1 METLRFKK
9 LLDNHY
15 IVYMTKYH
23 PYYYRY
29 TNEKEEE
36 GYGIEGGR
44 IDNPVKIDKYS
55 WIDKGVDVRNSTIKR
70 SIITTHPFN
79 TSLLV
84 SISDCKLENCEIK
97 CRDSSYIFNSNLEGD
112 FIEADGNTVVL
123 GESSINGVFQYYNP
137 SFGLTIKESSISG
150 VTRMVNVCRNIAI
163 INSNLTGSQN
173 FTPKTDDEKVIK
185 SDFLMIEDM
194 YLAEDGVIS
203 LDQLDKRK
211 HANNK

>member
-29 TNEKEEE
+29 IKDDEVE
-36 GYGIEGGR
+36 GYGIEGGS

-55 WIDKGVDVRNSTIKR
+55 WIDKGVNVRNSTIKR
-70 SIITTHPFN
+70 SIITTPEGN
-79 TSLLV
+79 ISLLV
-84 SISDCKLENCEIK
+84 SISDCNLENCEIK
-97 CRDSSYIFNSNLEGD
+97 CSDSSYIFNSNLEGD

-123 GESSINGVFQYYNP
+123 GDSSINGVFQYYNP
-137 SFGLTIKESSISG
+137 SYSLTVKESSISG
-150 VTRMVNVCRNIAI
+150 VTRMINVCRNIAI

-173 FTPKTDDEKVIK
+173 FTPKSDNGKVIK
-185 SDFLMIEDM
+185 SDFLVIEDV
-194 YLAEDGVIS
+194 YIAEDGVIS
-203 LDQLDKRK
+203 LDQINEKK
-211 HANNK
+211 YVSN

>member
-29 TNEKEEE
+29 LNAKEVE

-55 WIDKGVDVRNSTIKR
+55 WIDIGVDVRNSTIKR

-97 CRDSSYIFNSNLEGD
+97 CSDSSYIFNSNLEGD
-112 FIEADGNTVVL
+112 FIEADGNAVVL
-123 GESSINGVFQYYNP
+123 GDSSINGVFQYYNP
-137 SFGLTIKESSISG
+137 SFGLTVKESSISG
-150 VTRMVNVCRNIAI
+150 VTRMINVCRNIAI

-173 FTPKTDDEKVIK
+173 FTPKSDDGKVIK
-185 SDFLMIEDM
+185 SDFLVIEDM
-194 YLAEDGVIS
+194 YIAEDGVIS
-203 LDQLDKRK
+203 LDQINEKK
-211 HANNK
+211 YVSN

>member
-29 TNEKEEE
+29 LNAKVVE

-55 WIDKGVDVRNSTIKR
+55 WIDIGVDVRNSTIKR

-97 CRDSSYIFNSNLEGD
+97 CSDSSYIFNSNLEGD

-123 GESSINGVFQYYNP
+123 GDSSINGVFQYYNP
-137 SFGLTIKESSISG
+137 PHSLTVKESSISG
-150 VTRMVNVCRNIAI
+150 VTRMINVCRNIAI

-173 FTPKTDDEKVIK
+173 FTPKSDDGKVIK
-185 SDFLMIEDM
+185 SDFLVIEDV
-194 YLAEDGVIS
+194 YIAEDGVIS
-203 LDQLDKRK
+203 LDQINEKK
-211 HANNK
+211 YVSN

>member
-29 TNEKEEE
+29 MNEKEEE

-70 SIITTHPFN
+70 SIITTPPFN

-97 CRDSSYIFNSNLEGD
+97 CSDSSYIFNSNLEGD

-137 SFGLTIKESSISG
+137 RFGLTIKESSISG

-173 FTPKTDDEKVIK
+173 FIPKTDDGKVIN
-185 SDFLMIEDM
+185 SEFLVIEDM
-194 YLAEDGVIS
+194 YLAEDGVIP
-203 LDQLDKRK
+203 LDQLDKKK

>member
-29 TNEKEEE
+29 LNAKEVE

-55 WIDKGVDVRNSTIKR
+55 WIDIGVNVRNSTIKR
-70 SIITTHPFN
+70 SIITTPEGN

-84 SISDCKLENCEIK
+84 SISDCNLENCEIK
-97 CRDSSYIFNSNLEGD
+97 CSDSSYIFNSNLEGD

-123 GESSINGVFQYYNP
+123 GDSSINGVFQYYNP
-137 SFGLTIKESSISG
+137 PYSLTVKESSISG
-150 VTRMVNVCRNIAI
+150 VTRMINVCRNIVI

-173 FTPKTDDEKVIK
+173 FTPETVEPGMIK
-185 SDFLMIEDM
+185 SDPVIIENK
-194 YLAEDGVIS
+194 YIAEDGVIS
-203 LDQLDKRK
+203 LDQINEKK
-211 HANNK
+211 YVSN

>member
-1 METLRFKK
+1 METMRFKK

-29 TNEKEEE
+29 MNAKEVED
-36 GYGIEGGR
+36 YGIEGGS

-55 WIDKGVDVRNSTIKR
+55 WIDRGVDVRNSTIKR
-70 SIITTHPFN
+70 SIITTPSFN

-97 CRDSSYIFNSNLEGD
+97 CSDSSYIFNSNLEGD

-173 FTPKTDDEKVIK
+173 FIPKSDDGKVIK
-185 SDFLMIEDM
+185 GEFFVIEDM

>member
-29 TNEKEEE
+29 LNAKEVE

-55 WIDKGVDVRNSTIKR
+55 WIDIGVDVRNSTIKR

-97 CRDSSYIFNSNLEGD
+97 CSDSSYIFNSNLEGD

-123 GESSINGVFQYYNP
+123 GDSSINGVFQYYNP
-137 SFGLTIKESSISG
+137 PYSLTVKESSISG
-150 VTRMVNVCRNIAI
+150 VTRMINVCRNIAI

-173 FTPKTDDEKVIK
+173 FTPETVEPGMIK
-185 SDFLMIEDM
+185 SDPVIIENK
-194 YLAEDGVIS
+194 YIAEDGVIS
-203 LDQLDKRK
+203 LDQINEKK
-211 HANNK
+211 YVSN

>member
-29 TNEKEEE
+29 LNAKEGE
-36 GYGIEGGR
+36 GYVIEGGR

-55 WIDKGVDVRNSTIKR
+55 WIDIGVNVRNSTIKR
-70 SIITTHPFN
+70 SIITTPEGN

-84 SISDCKLENCEIK
+84 SISDCNLENCEIK
-97 CRDSSYIFNSNLEGD
+97 CSDSSYIFNSNLEGD

-123 GESSINGVFQYYNP
+123 GDSSINGVFQYYNP
-137 SFGLTIKESSISG
+137 PYSLTVKESSISG
-150 VTRMVNVCRNIAI
+150 VTRMINVCRNIAI

-173 FTPKTDDEKVIK
+173 FTPKSDNGKVIK
-185 SDFLMIEDM
+185 SDFLVIEDV
-194 YLAEDGVIS
+194 YIAEDGVIS
-203 LDQLDKRK
+203 LDQINEKK
-211 HANNK
+211 YVSN

>member
-29 TNEKEEE
+29 LNAKEVE

-55 WIDKGVDVRNSTIKR
+55 WIDIGVDVRNSTIKR

-97 CRDSSYIFNSNLEGD
+97 CSDSSYIFNSNLEGD

-123 GESSINGVFQYYNP
+123 GDSSINGVFQYYNP
-137 SFGLTIKESSISG
+137 PYSLTVKESSISG
-150 VTRMVNVCRNIAI
+150 VTRMINVCRDIAI

-173 FTPKTDDEKVIK
+173 FTPETVEPGMIK
-185 SDFLMIEDM
+185 SDPVIIENK
-194 YLAEDGVIS
+194 YIAEDGVIS
-203 LDQLDKRK
+203 LDQINEEKYVS
-211 HANNK
+211 N

>member
-9 LLDNHY
+9 MLDNHY

-29 TNEKEEE
+29 LNAKEVE

-55 WIDKGVDVRNSTIKR
+55 WIDIGVDVRNSTIKR
-70 SIITTHPFN
+70 SIITTPEGN
-79 TSLLV
+79 ISLLV
-84 SISDCKLENCEIK
+84 SISDCNLENCEIK
-97 CRDSSYIFNSNLEGD
+97 CSDSSYIFNSNLEGD

-123 GESSINGVFQYYNP
+123 GDSSINGVFQYYNP
-137 SFGLTIKESSISG
+137 SFGLTVKESSISG
-150 VTRMVNVCRNIAI
+150 VTRMINVCRNIAI

-173 FTPKTDDEKVIK
+173 FTPESDDGKVIK
-185 SDFLMIEDM
+185 SDFLVIEDV
-194 YLAEDGVIS
+194 YIAEDGVIS
-203 LDQLDKRK
+203 LDQINEKK
-211 HANNK
+211 YVSN

>member
-29 TNEKEEE
+29 LNAKEVE

-55 WIDKGVDVRNSTIKR
+55 WIDIGVNVRNSTIKR
-70 SIITTHPFN
+70 SIITTPEGN

-84 SISDCKLENCEIK
+84 SISDCNLENCEIK
-97 CRDSSYIFNSNLEGD
+97 CSDSSYIFNSNLEGD

-123 GESSINGVFQYYNP
+123 GDSSINGVFQYYNP
-137 SFGLTIKESSISG
+137 PYSLTVKESSISG
-150 VTRMVNVCRNIAI
+150 VTRMINVCRNIAI

-173 FTPKTDDEKVIK
+173 FTPKSDNGKVIK
-185 SDFLMIEDM
+185 SDFLVIEDVYM
-194 YLAEDGVIS
+194 AEDGVIS
-203 LDQLDKRK
+203 LDQINEKK
-211 HANNK
+211 YVSN

>member
-9 LLDNHY
+9 LMDNHY

-29 TNEKEEE
+29 MNAKEVE

-55 WIDKGVDVRNSTIKR
+55 WIDIGVDVRNSTIKR
-70 SIITTHPFN
+70 SIITTPEQN
-79 TSLLV
+79 ESLLI
-84 SISDCKLENCEIK
+84 SIADSKLENCEIK
-97 CRDSSYIFNSNLEGD
+97 CSDSSYIYNVSLEGD
-112 FIEADGNTVVL
+112 FIEVTGKVVVL
-123 GESSINGVFQYYNP
+123 GDSSINGVFQYYNP
-137 SFGLTIKESSISG
+137 PFGLTVKESSISG
-150 VTRMVNVCRNIAI
+150 VTRVVNVCRNIAI

-173 FTPKTDDEKVIK
+173 FIPKSDDGKVIK
-185 SDFLMIEDM
+185 GEFFVIEDM

-203 LDQLDKRK
+203 LDKIEEYVKKR
-211 HANNK
+211 

>member
-29 TNEKEEE
+29 LNAKEVE

-55 WIDKGVDVRNSTIKR
+55 WIDIGVNVRNSTIKR

-97 CRDSSYIFNSNLEGD
+97 CSDSSYIFNSNLEGD

-123 GESSINGVFQYYNP
+123 GDSSINGVFQYYNP
-137 SFGLTIKESSISG
+137 PYSLTVKESSISG
-150 VTRMVNVCRNIAI
+150 VTRMINVCRNIAI

-173 FTPKTDDEKVIK
+173 FTPETVEPGMIK
-185 SDFLMIEDM
+185 SDPVIIENK
-194 YLAEDGVIS
+194 YIAEDGVIS
-203 LDQLDKRK
+203 LDQINEKK
-211 HANNK
+211 YVSN

>member
-29 TNEKEEE
+29 LNAKEVE

-55 WIDKGVDVRNSTIKR
+55 WIDIGVNVRISTIKR
-70 SIITTHPFN
+70 SIITTPEGN

-84 SISDCKLENCEIK
+84 SISDCNLENCEIK
-97 CRDSSYIFNSNLEGD
+97 CSDSSYIFNSNLEGD

-123 GESSINGVFQYYNP
+123 GDSSINGVFQYYNP
-137 SFGLTIKESSISG
+137 PYSLTVKESSISG
-150 VTRMVNVCRNIAI
+150 VTRMINVCRNIAI

-173 FTPKTDDEKVIK
+173 FTPETREPGMIK
-185 SDFLMIEDM
+185 SDPVIIENK
-194 YLAEDGVIS
+194 YIAEDGVIS
-203 LDQLDKRK
+203 LDQINEKK
-211 HANNK
+211 YVSN

>member
-15 IVYMTKYH
+15 IVYMTEYH

-29 TNEKEEE
+29 LNAKEVE

-55 WIDKGVDVRNSTIKR
+55 WIDIGVNVRNSTIKR
-70 SIITTHPFN
+70 SIITTPEGN

-84 SISDCKLENCEIK
+84 SISDCNLENCEIK
-97 CRDSSYIFNSNLEGD
+97 CSDSSYIFNSNLEGD

-123 GESSINGVFQYYNP
+123 GDSSINGVFQYYNP
-137 SFGLTIKESSISG
+137 PYSLTVKESSISG
-150 VTRMVNVCRNIAI
+150 VTRIINVCRNIAI

-173 FTPKTDDEKVIK
+173 FTPKSDNGKVIK
-185 SDFLMIEDM
+185 SDFLVIEDV
-194 YLAEDGVIS
+194 YIAEDGVIS
-203 LDQLDKRK
+203 LDQINEKK
-211 HANNK
+211 YVSN

>member
-29 TNEKEEE
+29 LNAKEVE

-55 WIDKGVDVRNSTIKR
+55 WIDIGVDVRNSTIKR

-97 CRDSSYIFNSNLEGD
+97 CSDSSYIFNSNLEGD

-137 SFGLTIKESSISG
+137 RFGLTIKESSISG

-173 FTPKTDDEKVIK
+173 FIPKTDDGKVIN
-185 SDFLMIEDM
+185 SEFLVIEDM
-194 YLAEDGVIS
+194 YIAEDGVIS

>member
-9 LLDNHY
+9 LLDNYY

-29 TNEKEEE
+29 LNAKEVE

-55 WIDKGVDVRNSTIKR
+55 WIDIGVNVRNSTIKR
-70 SIITTHPFN
+70 SIITTPEGN
-79 TSLLV
+79 ISLLV

-97 CRDSSYIFNSNLEGD
+97 CSDSSYIFNSNLEGD

-123 GESSINGVFQYYNP
+123 GDSSINGVFQYYNP
-137 SFGLTIKESSISG
+137 PYSLTVKESSISG
-150 VTRMVNVCRNIAI
+150 VTRMINVCRNIAI

-173 FTPKTDDEKVIK
+173 FTPETREPGMIK
-185 SDFLMIEDM
+185 SDPVIIENK
-194 YLAEDGVIS
+194 YIAEDGVIS
-203 LDQLDKRK
+203 LDQINEKK
-211 HANNK
+211 YVSN

>member
-29 TNEKEEE
+29 LNAEEVE

-55 WIDKGVDVRNSTIKR
+55 WIDIGVNVRNSTIKR
-70 SIITTHPFN
+70 SIITTPEGN
-79 TSLLV
+79 ISLLV

-97 CRDSSYIFNSNLEGD
+97 CSDSSYIFNSNLEGD
-112 FIEADGNTVVL
+112 FIEADGDTVVL

-137 SFGLTIKESSISG
+137 PYSLTVKESSISG
-150 VTRMVNVCRNIAI
+150 VTRIINVCRNIAI

-173 FTPKTDDEKVIK
+173 FTPEGVELGMIK
-185 SDFLMIEDM
+185 SDPIIIENK
-194 YLAEDGVIS
+194 YIAEDGVIS
-203 LDQLDKRK
+203 LDQINEKK
-211 HANNK
+211 YVSN

>member
-29 TNEKEEE
+29 LNAKEVE

-55 WIDKGVDVRNSTIKR
+55 WIDIGVDVRNSTIKR

-97 CRDSSYIFNSNLEGD
+97 CSDSSYIFNSNLEGD
-112 FIEADGNTVVL
+112 FIEADGNTIVL
-123 GESSINGVFQYYNP
+123 GDSSINGVFQYYNP
-137 SFGLTIKESSISG
+137 PYSLTVKESSISG
-150 VTRMVNVCRNIAI
+150 VTRMINVCRNIAI

-173 FTPKTDDEKVIK
+173 FTLKSDDGKVIK
-185 SDFLMIEDM
+185 SDFLVIEDV
-194 YLAEDGVIS
+194 YIAEDGVIS
-203 LDQLDKRK
+203 LDQINEKK
-211 HANNK
+211 YVSN

>member
-9 LLDNHY
+9 LLENHY

-29 TNEKEEE
+29 VETLGSDVVE
-36 GYGIEGGR
+36 IEGGS
-44 IDNPVKIDKYS
+44 IDNPKNIDKYS
-55 WIDKGVDVRNSTIKR
+55 WIDIGVNVRNSTIKR
-70 SIITTHPFN
+70 SIITTPEGN

-97 CRDSSYIFNSNLEGD
+97 CSDSSYIFNSNLEGD

-123 GESSINGVFQYYNP
+123 GDSSINGVFQYYNP
-137 SFGLTIKESSISG
+137 SFGLTVKESSISG
-150 VTRMVNVCRNIAI
+150 VTRMINVCRDIAI

-173 FTPKTDDEKVIK
+173 FTPKSDDEKVIK
-185 SDFLMIEDM
+185 SDFLVIEDVYM
-194 YLAEDGVIS
+194 AEDGVIS
-203 LDQLDKRK
+203 LDQINEKK
-211 HANNK
+211 YVSN

>member
-15 IVYMTKYH
+15 IVYMTEYH

-29 TNEKEEE
+29 LNAKEVE

-55 WIDKGVDVRNSTIKR
+55 WIDIGVNVRNSTIKR
-70 SIITTHPFN
+70 SIITTPEGN

-84 SISDCKLENCEIK
+84 SISDCNLENCEIK
-97 CRDSSYIFNSNLEGD
+97 CSDSSYIFNSNLEGD

-123 GESSINGVFQYYNP
+123 GDSSINGVFQYYNP
-137 SFGLTIKESSISG
+137 PYSLTVKESSISG
-150 VTRMVNVCRNIAI
+150 VTRMINVCRNIAI

-173 FTPKTDDEKVIK
+173 FTPKSDNGKVIK
-185 SDFLMIEDM
+185 SDFLVIEDV
-194 YLAEDGVIS
+194 YIAEDGVIS
-203 LDQLDKRK
+203 LDQINEKK
-211 HANNK
+211 YVSN

>member
-29 TNEKEEE
+29 LNAKEVE

-55 WIDKGVDVRNSTIKR
+55 WIDIGVDVRNSTIKR

-97 CRDSSYIFNSNLEGD
+97 CSDSSYILNSNLEGD

-123 GESSINGVFQYYNP
+123 GDSSINGVFQYYNP

-150 VTRMVNVCRNIAI
+150 VTRMVNVYRNIAI

-173 FTPKTDDEKVIK
+173 FTPETVEPGMIK
-185 SDFLMIEDM
+185 SDPVIIENK
-194 YLAEDGVIS
+194 YIAEDGVIS
-203 LDQLDKRK
+203 LDQINEKK
-211 HANNK
+211 YVSN

>member
-9 LLDNHY
+9 LLDNYY

-29 TNEKEEE
+29 LNAKEVE

-55 WIDKGVDVRNSTIKR
+55 WIDIGVDVRNSTIKR

-97 CRDSSYIFNSNLEGD
+97 CSDSSYIFNSNLEGD

-123 GESSINGVFQYYNP
+123 GDSSINGVFQYYNP
-137 SFGLTIKESSISG
+137 PYSLIVKESSISG
-150 VTRMVNVCRNIAI
+150 VTRMINVCRNIAI

-173 FTPKTDDEKVIK
+173 FTPETVEPGMIK
-185 SDFLMIEDM
+185 SDPVIIENK
-194 YLAEDGVIS
+194 YIAEDGVIS
-203 LDQLDKRK
+203 LDQINEKK
-211 HANNK
+211 YVSN

>member
-29 TNEKEEE
+29 LNAKEVE
-36 GYGIEGGR
+36 GYGIEGGI

-55 WIDKGVDVRNSTIKR
+55 WIDIGVDVRNSTIKR

-97 CRDSSYIFNSNLEGD
+97 CSDSSYIFNSNLEGD

-123 GESSINGVFQYYNP
+123 GDSSINGVFQYYNP
-137 SFGLTIKESSISG
+137 PYSLTVKESSISG
-150 VTRMVNVCRNIAI
+150 VTRMINVCRNIAI

-173 FTPKTDDEKVIK
+173 FTPKSDDGKVIK
-185 SDFLMIEDM
+185 SDFLVIEDV
-194 YLAEDGVIS
+194 YIAEDGVIS
-203 LDQLDKRK
+203 LDQINEKK
-211 HANNK
+211 YVSN

>member
-9 LLDNHY
+9 MLDNHY

-29 TNEKEEE
+29 LNAKEVE

-55 WIDKGVDVRNSTIKR
+55 WIDIGVDVRNSTIKR
-70 SIITTHPFN
+70 SIITTPEWN
-79 TSLLV
+79 ISLLV
-84 SISDCKLENCEIK
+84 SISDCNLENCEIK
-97 CRDSSYIFNSNLEGD
+97 CSDSSYIFNSNLEGD

-123 GESSINGVFQYYNP
+123 GDSSINGVFQYYNP
-137 SFGLTIKESSISG
+137 SFGLTVKESSISG
-150 VTRMVNVCRNIAI
+150 VTRMINVCRNIAI

-173 FTPKTDDEKVIK
+173 FTPESDDGKVIK
-185 SDFLMIEDM
+185 SDFLVIEDV
-194 YLAEDGVIS
+194 YIAEDGVIS
-203 LDQLDKRK
+203 LDQINEKK
-211 HANNK
+211 YVSN

>member
-29 TNEKEEE
+29 LNAKEVE

-55 WIDKGVDVRNSTIKR
+55 WIDIGVNVRNSTIKR
-70 SIITTHPFN
+70 SIITTPEGN
-79 TSLLV
+79 ISLLV

-97 CRDSSYIFNSNLEGD
+97 CSDSSYIFNSNLEGD

-123 GESSINGVFQYYNP
+123 GDSSINGVFQYYNP
-137 SFGLTIKESSISG
+137 PYSLTVKESSISG
-150 VTRMVNVCRNIAI
+150 VTRMINVCRNIAI

-173 FTPKTDDEKVIK
+173 FTPETREPGMIK
-185 SDFLMIEDM
+185 SDPVIIENK
-194 YLAEDGVIS
+194 YIAEDGVIS
-203 LDQLDKRK
+203 LDQINEKK
-211 HANNK
+211 YVSN

>member
-29 TNEKEEE
+29 LNAKEVE

-55 WIDKGVDVRNSTIKR
+55 WIDIGVDVRNSTIRR
-70 SIITTHPFN
+70 SIITTPPFN
-79 TSLLV
+79 TSLLI
-84 SISDCKLENCEIK
+84 SITDSKLENCEIK
-97 CRDSSYIFNSNLEGD
+97 CEQISHIYNVSLEGD
-112 FIEADGNTVVL
+112 FIEVIGKVGVL
-123 GESSINGVFQYYNP
+123 GDSSINGVFQYYNP
-137 SFGLTIKESSISG
+137 PFNLTVKESSISG

-173 FTPKTDDEKVIK
+173 FIPKTDDGKVINGE
-185 SDFLMIEDM
+185 FFVIEDM
-194 YLAEDGVIS
+194 YIAEDGVIS
-203 LDQLDKRK
+203 LDQINEKK
-211 HANNK
+211 YVSN

>member
-29 TNEKEEE
+29 LNAKEVE

-55 WIDKGVDVRNSTIKR
+55 WIDIGVDVRNSTIKR

-97 CRDSSYIFNSNLEGD
+97 CSNSSYIFNSNLEGD

-123 GESSINGVFQYYNP
+123 GDSSINGVFQYYNP
-137 SFGLTIKESSISG
+137 PYSLTVKESSISG
-150 VTRMVNVCRNIAI
+150 VTRMINVCRNIAI

-173 FTPKTDDEKVIK
+173 FTPETVEPGMIK
-185 SDFLMIEDM
+185 SDPVIIENK
-194 YLAEDGVIS
+194 YIAEDGVIS
-203 LDQLDKRK
+203 LDQINEKK
-211 HANNK
+211 YVSN